1 MKKNLLIIAVIFIL
15 PMITYFILSSEGT
28 KAEQKVSVPVDIPVI
43 VKFSSPLCRDCKI
56 LAKNLETVYQKY
68 KDKIVMQNVSVEQT
82 DADTQNMIKKY
93 HVKLVPTLI
102 YISDNGSV
110 LKRTEGSLS
119 CEQLEKNMKALI
131 DGTLR

>member
-15 PMITYFILSSEGT
+15 PMVAYFMLSSGDT
-28 KAEQKVSVPVDIPVI
+28 KAQQKVSVPVDTPVI
-43 VKFSSPLCRDCKI
+43 IKFSSPLCRDCKI
-56 LAKNLETVYQKY
+56 LAKNLDTVYPKY
-68 KDKIVMQNVSVEQT
+68 KDKIVLQSVSVEQT
-82 DADTQNMIKKY
+82 DADTQGMIKKY
-93 HVKLVPTLI
+93 HVTLVPTLI

-119 CEQLEKNMKALI
+119 CEQLETNMKALI